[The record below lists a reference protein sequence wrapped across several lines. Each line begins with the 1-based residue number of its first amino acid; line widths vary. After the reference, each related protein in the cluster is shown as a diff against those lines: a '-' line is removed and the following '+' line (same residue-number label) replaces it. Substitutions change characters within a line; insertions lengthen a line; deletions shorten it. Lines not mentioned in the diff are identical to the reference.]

1 MTKRTRV
8 VMIGVLWALSLV
20 VVGTWAQAQVTQQA
34 VLYTGGD
41 FGVRVY
47 TPTSTG
53 EPQATLVIRVNGR
66 WQEVELKNK

>member
-8 VMIGVLWALSLV
+8 VMIGVLWPLSLV
-20 VVGTWAQAQVTQQA
+20 VVGTWAQAQGTQQA
-34 VLYTGGD
+34 VLYTGND

-47 TPTSTG
+47 TPTGTG

-66 WQEVELKNK
+66 WQEVELKTK